1 MQSVAPIAFLQ
12 KLAELTNV
20 PYDPAALT
28 AAVENSE
35 PQSTWQQTLELQ
47 CAPHRMR
54 THRVIWSLR
63 EAFGAA
69 GRGCALVSTRPGTT
83 GHPDLFAL
91 DGFSLLQVRVSFEDG
106 RSRPFD
112 LAALGAWIG
121 ETELDAPRS
130 WLVVES
136 RYPASAD
143 SPAVHAAHSDLA
155 GAVHAD
161 PAGPPPFDRLLTLLR
176 PDRADLWAIVA
187 FAAAIGGMS
196 LATPIAVQQLVNSI
210 AFGGLIQPVVVLA
223 FLLLVV
229 LAFSAV
235 LSVIQ
240 SYVTELIQQRIFVR
254 VVIDVAERIPRVQT
268 KAFDQHHGPE
278 LVNRVFD
285 VVTVQKSLS
294 ALLLEGTSVLLQT
307 GVGLV
312 ILSLY
317 HPLMLGFSGLLIA
330 GIFFVVFV
338 LGRSAV
344 PTAIAESKAKYDAIG
359 WLQEL
364 ARHPATFRDADQRRF
379 ARSRADTLA
388 TAWIG
393 ARRSHFQI
401 LLRQHTGTLVL
412 QGIASSTLLAL
423 GGVLV
428 VEGQLTLGQLVASEL
443 IITLIVSSV
452 AKFGKHLE
460 KFYDLLAAM
469 DKLSVLL
476 DLPLEREGGAEL
488 APAERAAAVELVGVQ
503 FGYGPNP
510 LLSNLDLRIEAGERV
525 ALAGMM
531 GSGKSSLLDLLFGLR
546 QPATGH
552 ITIDDRDY
560 RDLSVESL
568 RDAVA
573 LVRGSETFAGTIRD
587 NAHVG
592 RHGFDDSEMLRVFDA
607 VGLVEEIRELP
618 DGLDTRLSTDGRP
631 LSQVQL
637 TRLMIARAVLTR
649 PRLLL
654 IDRALEDFD
663 PSARERICDLL
674 FAADAPWTLVIVS
687 QRDDVLARCTRRV
700 SLGNPE
706 SWDRVPGDRGRTS

>member
-20 PYDPAALT
+20 PYDPAAFT

-69 GRGCALVSTRPGTT
+69 GRGCALVSTRPGTM

-106 RSRPFD
+106 RSRPLD

-155 GAVHAD
+155 GAVHGD
-161 PAGPPPFDRLLTLLR
+161 PPGPPPFDRLLTLLR
-176 PDRADLWAIVA
+176 PDRADLWAILA

-196 LATPIAVQQLVNSI
+196 LATQIAVQQLVNSI

-312 ILSLY
+312 ILSFY

-388 TAWIG
+388 TAWVG
-393 ARRSHFQI
+393 ARSSHFQI
-401 LLRQHTGTLVL
+401 LLRQHAGQYSEGHTETQPRPQVL
-412 QGIASSTLLAL
+412 
-423 GGVLV
+423 
-428 VEGQLTLGQLVASEL
+428 
-443 IITLIVSSV
+443 
-452 AKFGKHLE
+452 
-460 KFYDLLAAM
+460 
-469 DKLSVLL
+469 
-476 DLPLEREGGAEL
+476 
-488 APAERAAAVELVGVQ
+488 
-503 FGYGPNP
+503 
-510 LLSNLDLRIEAGERV
+510 
-525 ALAGMM
+525 
-531 GSGKSSLLDLLFGLR
+531 
-546 QPATGH
+546 
-552 ITIDDRDY
+552 
-560 RDLSVESL
+560 
-568 RDAVA
+568 
-573 LVRGSETFAGTIRD
+573 
-587 NAHVG
+587 
-592 RHGFDDSEMLRVFDA
+592 
-607 VGLVEEIRELP
+607 
-618 DGLDTRLSTDGRP
+618 
-631 LSQVQL
+631 
-637 TRLMIARAVLTR
+637 
-649 PRLLL
+649 
-654 IDRALEDFD
+654 
-663 PSARERICDLL
+663 
-674 FAADAPWTLVIVS
+674 
-687 QRDDVLARCTRRV
+687 
-700 SLGNPE
+700 
-706 SWDRVPGDRGRTS
+706 